1 MFNRKDG
8 NIKRI
13 KIIKIKLVIS
23 AVLVIIAFGMKY
35 FK

>member
-13 KIIKIKLVIS
+13 KIKLGIL

>member
-13 KIIKIKLVIS
+13 KIKLMIL

>member
-8 NIKRI
+8 NVKR
-13 KIIKIKLVIS
+13 IKIKLVIL
-23 AVLVIIAFGMKY
+23 AVLVAVAFGMKY

>member
-8 NIKRI
+8 NVKR
-13 KIIKIKLVIS
+13 IKIKLVILI
-23 AVLVIIAFGMKY
+23 VLVIIAFGMKY

>member
-13 KIIKIKLVIS
+13 KIKLVILS
-23 AVLVIIAFGMKY
+23 FLVIIAFGMKY

>member
-1 MFNRKDG
+1 MFNRKDE

-13 KIIKIKLVIS
+13 KIKLVIL

>member
-13 KIIKIKLVIS
+13 KIKLVIL

>member
-13 KIIKIKLVIS
+13 KIKLVIL
-23 AVLVIIAFGMKY
+23 AVLIVVAFGMKY
-35 FK
+35 FR